1 MKFQLFIYLPQLNK
15 KTQTE
20 NQHTT
25 SWKEAP
31 FLALKGFLMGSA
43 DIVPGVSGG
52 TMALIVGIYNRL
64 IHAISSFDLHFVKRL
79 VTFRWGKAFAN
90 VQWKFLGVL
99 LTGMFCAVLFFT
111 KIVPLQVYMFTH
123 PELVFGIFFGLIV
136 GSIYILVK
144 AIDDFGWMHGLY
156 ILAGIAIGLW
166 VVTRVPAETSE
177 SPLFIFLSGSIA
189 ICAMVLPGISGSYIL
204 LILRKYDFILTQL
217 GKLGTVDTVSA
228 LWVLAPFVLGA
239 VVGLMLFTRLLS
251 WLLDHYY
258 GPTLAV
264 LIGFLIGSLYVI
276 WPYQNR
282 SYEQHV
288 RSTEVV
294 EYNSERARVLRERIA
309 VPKRPEYERLGD
321 VINPDASFNG
331 LKQVEIEE
339 VSQKLVKSDPYV
351 PYITIE
357 GAHTAHFW
365 SGLGGMMLGLV
376 LVAGLDLL
384 RKEKSDAET
393 I

>member
-1 MKFQLFIYLPQLNK
+1 LPQLNK

-20 NQHTT
+20 NQDQT
-25 SWKEAP
+25 SWKETP
-31 FLALKGFLMGSA
+31 LLALKGFLMGSA

-64 IHAISSFDLHFVKRL
+64 IHAISSLDLQFIKRFI
-79 VTFRWGKAFAN
+79 TFRWGKAFAN
-90 VQWKFLGVL
+90 VQWKFLGIL
-99 LTGMFCAVLFFT
+99 LTGIFCAALFFT

-144 AIDDFGWMHGLY
+144 AIDDFSWTHGLY

-166 VVTRVPAETSE
+166 VVTRVPAETPE
-177 SPLFIFLSGSIA
+177 SSLFIFFSGSIA

-217 GKLGTVDTVSA
+217 GKIGTVDTVSA

-294 EYNSERARVLRERIA
+294 EYTNERAQALRSRNTQPI
-309 VPKRPEYERLGD
+309 RPEYERLGD
-321 VINPDASFNG
+321 VINPDATFDG

-351 PYITIE
+351 PYFTKDDMN
-357 GAHTAHFW
+357 TADFRNGIW
-365 SGLGGMMLGLV
+365 GMLIGLV
-376 LVAGLDLL
+376 LVLGLDLL
-384 RKEKSDAET
+384 RRKDEQAEAV
-393 I
+393 